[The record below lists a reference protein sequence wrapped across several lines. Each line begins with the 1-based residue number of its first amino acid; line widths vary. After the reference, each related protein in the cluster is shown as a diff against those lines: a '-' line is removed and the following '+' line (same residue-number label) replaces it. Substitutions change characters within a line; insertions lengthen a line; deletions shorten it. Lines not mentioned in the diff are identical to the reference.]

1 MINQLIIEFRK
12 NNEDKKLFIF
22 YTIVS
27 LPILLIVQISK
38 KYLFIKE
45 IIAMLVIGIIMYI
58 HICRKIKIRIFSKD
72 IFSIFKNVFNYIEYK
87 DNGYK
92 MFVIN
97 YLKKHDVYTKAK
109 VLFIIENIRERKE
122 PKLKRDWLTF
132 ILTAI
137 LTILVAAMSNGK
149 IDFKIFENLTVQI
162 VSIVIVGLIL
172 YFLILHGIRDIYK
185 TTFSKQSTLD
195 LLDNILSDIYL
206 EMKK

>member
-12 NNEDKKLFIF
+12 NNEDKKLFLF

-27 LPILLIVQISK
+27 LPILLIVQVSK
-38 KYLFIKE
+38 KYLIIKE
-45 IIAMLVIGIIMYI
+45 IMAMLLIGVIMYI
-58 HICRKIKIRIFSKD
+58 HICRKIKIKIFSKD
-72 IFSIFKNVFNYIEYK
+72 IFFIFKNVFNYIEYK

-92 MFVIN
+92 TFVIN
-97 YLKKHDVYTKAK
+97 YLKKNSIYTKTK
-109 VLFIIENIRERKE
+109 ILFIIENIRERKE
-122 PKLKRDWLTF
+122 PKIKRDWLTF
-132 ILTAI
+132 TLTVV

-162 VSIVIVGLIL
+162 TSIVIICLIL

>member
-27 LPILLIVQISK
+27 LPILLIVQIFK

-72 IFSIFKNVFNYIEYK
+72 IFYIFKNVFTYIEYK

-92 MFVIN
+92 LFVIN
-97 YLKKHDVYTKAK
+97 YLKKHNIYTKTR
-109 VLFIIENIRERKE
+109 VLFIIDNIRARKE

-137 LTILVAAMSNGK
+137 LTILVAAMSNGR
-149 IDFKIFENLTVQI
+149 IDFKIFENLTIQI
-162 VSIVIVGLIL
+162 LSIVIICLIL
-172 YFLILHGIRDIYK
+172 YFLVLHGIRDIYK

>member
-1 MINQLIIEFRK
+1 MINQLIIKFRK

-45 IIAMLVIGIIMYI
+45 IIAMLLIGIIMYI
-58 HICRKIKIRIFSKD
+58 HICRKIKVRIFSKN
-72 IFSIFKNVFNYIEYK
+72 IFYIFKNVLNYIEYK
-87 DNGYK
+87 DDGYK
-92 MFVIN
+92 NFVIN
-97 YLKKHDVYTKAK
+97 YLKKHDVYTKTK

-149 IDFKIFENLTVQI
+149 IDFKIFENLTIQI

>member
-45 IIAMLVIGIIMYI
+45 IIAMLLIGIIMYI
-58 HICRKIKIRIFSKD
+58 HICRKIKVRIFSKD
-72 IFSIFKNVFNYIEYK
+72 IFYIFKNVLNYIEYK
-87 DNGYK
+87 DDGYK
-92 MFVIN
+92 NFVIN
-97 YLKKHDVYTKAK
+97 YLKKHDVYTKTK

-137 LTILVAAMSNGK
+137 LMILVAAMSNGK

-162 VSIVIVGLIL
+162 VSIVMVGLIL